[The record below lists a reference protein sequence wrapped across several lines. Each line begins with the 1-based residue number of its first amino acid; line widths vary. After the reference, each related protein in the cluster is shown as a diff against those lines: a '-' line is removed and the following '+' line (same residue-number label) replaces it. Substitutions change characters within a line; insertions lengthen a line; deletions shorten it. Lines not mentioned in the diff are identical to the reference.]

1 MGKRTESLQGPGWGG
16 NPLARPPGGKAGTWQ
31 AFLHPTGSRRALG
44 QMDRGT
50 IQDVASSVIGIKV
63 GA

>member
-31 AFLHPTGSRRALG
+31 AFLHPTGTWRALG
-44 QMDRGT
+44 QMDREELFRIIRDRDKGGGL
-50 IQDVASSVIGIKV
+50 S
-63 GA
+63 